1 MQIYFTCGK
10 ILDDF
15 EGENQMAS
23 KDDRISLTLKCTEC
37 GEENYL
43 TSKNKK
49 KHPDRMEQK
58 KYCPRCKKVT
68 LHREKK
74 K

>member
-1 MQIYFTCGK
+1 MITYCAAQK
-10 ILDDF
+10 
-15 EGENQMAS
+15 GEIVMAKS
-23 KDDRISLTLKCTEC
+23 KEDRVSFLLKCTEC

-49 KHPDRMEQK
+49 KHPDRMELN

-68 LHREKK
+68 LHKEKK

>member
-1 MQIYFTCGK
+1 
-10 ILDDF
+10 
-15 EGENQMAS
+15 MA
-23 KDDRISLTLKCTEC
+23 KKEDRISLTLKCSEC

-49 KHPDRMEQK
+49 NNPDRLEVK
-58 KYCPRCKKVT
+58 KYCKRCKKVT
-68 LHREKK
+68 VHREKK

>member
-1 MQIYFTCGK
+1 MRIN
-10 ILDDF
+10 IL
-15 EGENQMAS
+15 
-23 KDDRISLTLKCTEC
+23 LKCSEC

-43 TSKNKK
+43 TQKSKRNT
-49 KHPDRMEQK
+49 PDRLEVK

-68 LHREKK
+68 LHKEKNK

>member
-1 MQIYFTCGK
+1 
-10 ILDDF
+10 
-15 EGENQMAS
+15 MAK
-23 KDDRISLTLKCTEC
+23 KDDRYSLTLKCTEC
-37 GEENYL
+37 GEETYI

-49 KHPDRMEQK
+49 NNPDRLEVK
-58 KYCPRCKKVT
+58 KYCPRCKKAT

>member
-1 MQIYFTCGK
+1 
-10 ILDDF
+10 
-15 EGENQMAS
+15 MA
-23 KDDRISLTLKCTEC
+23 KEDRISITLKCTEC

-49 KHPDRMEQK
+49 HQPERIEKK
-58 KYCPRCKKVT
+58 KYCNRCRKQT
-68 LHREKK
+68 LHKEKK

>member
-1 MQIYFTCGK
+1 
-10 ILDDF
+10 
-15 EGENQMAS
+15 MA
-23 KDDRISLTLKCTEC
+23 KGDRVSLTLKCTEC

-49 KHPDRMEQK
+49 KQTERMEIK
-58 KYCPRCKKVT
+58 KYCPRCKKMTV
-68 LHREKK
+68 HKENKK

>member
-1 MQIYFTCGK
+1 MVRY
-10 ILDDF
+10 LRDF

-49 KHPDRMEQK
+49 KHADRLELK

>member
-1 MQIYFTCGK
+1 
-10 ILDDF
+10 
-15 EGENQMAS
+15 MA
-23 KDDRISLTLKCTEC
+23 KDERISITLKCTEC

-43 TSKNKK
+43 SSKNKK
-49 KHPDRMEQK
+49 NNPDRLEKMKYCLRCQK
-58 KYCPRCKKVT
+58 KT

>member
-1 MQIYFTCGK
+1 MITYYTQFK
-10 ILDDF
+10 EKLS
-15 EGENQMAS
+15 MA
-23 KDDRISLTLKCTEC
+23 KKEDRISITLKCTEC

-49 KHPDRMEQK
+49 HNPDRLEKM
-58 KYCPRCKKVT
+58 KYCPRCQKKTV
-68 LHREKK
+68 HKEKK

>member
-1 MQIYFTCGK
+1 MR
-10 ILDDF
+10 LL
-15 EGENQMAS
+15 EGGNLIMA
-23 KDDRISLTLKCTEC
+23 KEDRISLTLKCTEC

-43 TSKNKK
+43 TEKNKK
-49 KHPDRMEQK
+49 HKPDRLEMN

>member
-1 MQIYFTCGK
+1 
-10 ILDDF
+10 
-15 EGENQMAS
+15 MAS
-23 KDDRISLTLKCTEC
+23 KDDRISLTLKCNETED
-37 GEENYL
+37 ENYL

-49 KHPDRMEQK
+49 KHPDRIELK

>member
-1 MQIYFTCGK
+1 MI
-10 ILDDF
+10 ILLALQGDKT
-15 EGENQMAS
+15 MA
-23 KDDRISLTLKCTEC
+23 KEDRISLTLKCTEC

-49 KHPDRMEQK
+49 HHPDRLEQK
-58 KYCPRCKKVT
+58 KYCPRCHKVT

>member
-1 MQIYFTCGK
+1 MVRY
-10 ILDDF
+10 LSDF

-49 KHPDRMEQK
+49 KHADRLELK
-58 KYCPRCKKVT
+58 KYCPRGKKVT